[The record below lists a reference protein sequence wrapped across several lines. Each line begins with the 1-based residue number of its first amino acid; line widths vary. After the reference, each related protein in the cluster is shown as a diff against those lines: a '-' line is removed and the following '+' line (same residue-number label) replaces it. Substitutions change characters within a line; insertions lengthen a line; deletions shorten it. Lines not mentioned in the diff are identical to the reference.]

1 MLYIFGKAL
10 IAPLLWLI
18 FRPKRLGFS
27 RLNVR
32 GKAIIVSNH
41 WALTDP
47 ILVGCVCPRIIHFM
61 AKQELF
67 ASRFSRLLMKALF
80 AFSVDRD
87 RADIAS
93 LKKAKDLLD
102 RGKVF
107 GIFPEGKRSIT
118 GEIDE
123 LEKGAAFLALR
134 CGAPIIPVYSDPN
147 TFRRLRIRMI
157 VGEPIDAAA
166 IAKSRKGK
174 AVDVVTAAVADRLKT
189 LKTEMEARY

>member
-1 MLYIFGKAL
+1 MLYIFVRTL

-18 FRPKRLGFS
+18 FRPKILGFS
-27 RLNVR
+27 RLNVP
-32 GKAIIVSNH
+32 GKAIVVSNH

-47 ILVGCVCPRIIHFM
+47 VLVGCVCPRIIHFM
-61 AKQELF
+61 AKREVF
-67 ASRFSRLLMKALF
+67 KSRLSRLLMKSLF
-80 AFSVDRD
+80 AFPVDREH
-87 RADIAS
+87 ADIVS
-93 LKKAKDLLD
+93 LKKAKSLLD
-102 RGKVF
+102 HGKVF

-166 IAKSRKGK
+166 IAESRKGK

-189 LKTEMEARY
+189 LKIEMEARY